1 MTKWA
6 RMRRRRERKRAE
18 ESLKSSA
25 FEENASTPAQ
35 IRNDSDNANRSR
47 ETQKLEIH
55 NTSKSN
61 SILSQIPTYV
71 YLVAIFTLLSSI
83 FFPLITTGADA
94 AYSVVIGGTATLFVG
109 LAGGILLFKAT
120 TSIKRRGVF
129 LVVGFALIGISLAL
143 IFLVQEWWKLE
154 FMRS

>member
-1 MTKWA
+1 MTDDLMRYDLMVEQA
-6 RMRRRRERKRAE
+6 LRTVVREVLGASLRMACPV
-18 ESLKSSA
+18 
-25 FEENASTPAQ
+25 ST
-35 IRNDSDNANRSR
+35 
-47 ETQKLEIH
+47 
-55 NTSKSN
+55 
-61 SILSQIPTYV
+61 
-71 YLVAIFTLLSSI
+71 IFTLLSSI